1 MSAALTPLQYVK
13 ESYLTQVSNRLGM
26 ATKALGVVAT
36 VTLPF
41 VVVSGMWAMNFE
53 RIPLHSNPHGFLIL
67 VFAQLALGLV
77 ILAGLKW
84 RKIL

>member
-1 MSAALTPLQYVK
+1 
-13 ESYLTQVSNRLGM
+13 
-26 ATKALGVVAT
+26 
-36 VTLPF
+36 
-41 VVVSGMWAMNFE
+41 MWGMNFE
-53 RIPLHSNPHGFLIL
+53 RIPLHSDPYGFLIL

>member
-1 MSAALTPLQYVK
+1 
-13 ESYLTQVSNRLGM
+13 M

-41 VVVSGMWAMNFE
+41 VVVSGMWGMNFE
-53 RIPLHSNPHGFLIL
+53 RIPLHSYPHGFLIL
-67 VFAQLALGLV
+67 VVAQLALGLV

>member
-1 MSAALTPLQYVK
+1 
-13 ESYLTQVSNRLGM
+13 M
-26 ATKALGVVAT
+26 ATKALGVIAT

-41 VVVSGMWAMNFE
+41 VVVNGMWGMNFE
-53 RIPLHSNPHGFLIL
+53 RIPLHSNANGFLIL
-67 VFAQLALGLV
+67 VFAQLALGLA

>member
-1 MSAALTPLQYVK
+1 MSAALRPLLD
-13 ESYLTQVSNRLGM
+13 SYLTQASNRLGM

-41 VVVSGMWAMNFE
+41 VVVSGMWGMNFE
-53 RIPLHSNPHGFLIL
+53 RIPLHNHPHGFMIL
-67 VFAQLALGLV
+67 AFARLAPGLT

-84 RKIL
+84 RKLL

>member
-1 MSAALTPLQYVK
+1 
-13 ESYLTQVSNRLGM
+13 M
-26 ATKALGVVAT
+26 ATKALGVVAA

-41 VVVSGMWAMNFE
+41 VVVSGMWGMNFE
-53 RIPLHSNPHGFLIL
+53 RVPLHYDPYGFLIL
-67 VFAQLALGLV
+67 VFAQLALGLA

>member
-1 MSAALTPLQYVK
+1 
-13 ESYLTQVSNRLGM
+13 M
-26 ATKALGVVAT
+26 ATKALDVVAT

-41 VVVSGMWAMNFE
+41 VVVSGMWGMNFE
-53 RIPLHSNPHGFLIL
+53 RIPLHSNPHGILIL
-67 VFAQLALGLV
+67 VVAQLALGLA

>member
-1 MSAALTPLQYVK
+1 MQMSAALSPLLD
-13 ESYLTQVSNRLGM
+13 SYLSQVSNRLGM

-41 VVVSGMWAMNFE
+41 LVVSGMWGINFE
-53 RIPLHSNPHGFLIL
+53 HIPLYSHPHGFMIL
-67 VFAQLALGLV
+67 ACAQLALGLT

-84 RKIL
+84 RKLL